1 VLSDRKSDL
10 YNIPMVDDSE
20 LLVPKQKYLS
30 AGIHVGSKMRTK
42 DMSRFIYKI
51 RSDGLSMLNIK
62 KTDERIRI
70 AAKFISRFPPE
81 AVLAVSA
88 RIYGFRP
95 VKKFSEYTGC
105 RAITGRILPGVLTNP
120 QAPLYIEP
128 EVVLLSDPRVD
139 KQIHDEAVKVGIP
152 VVALVDADNTLEYID
167 LAIPTNNKGRRALA
181 FIFWLLTREVLRAR
195 GSIPPDGELPEG
207 YDSFATRIIGL
218 K

>member
-1 VLSDRKSDL
+1 YV
-10 YNIPMVDDSE
+10 
-20 LLVPKQKYLS
+20 
-30 AGIHVGSKMRTK
+30 
-42 DMSRFIYKI
+42 
-51 RSDGLSMLNIK
+51 
-62 KTDERIRI
+62 
-70 AAKFISRFPPE
+70 
-81 AVLAVSA
+81 
-88 RIYGFRP
+88 
-95 VKKFSEYTGC
+95 
-105 RAITGRILPGVLTNP
+105 
-120 QAPLYIEP
+120 EP

-181 FIFWLLTREVLRAR
+181 FIFWLLTREVLRVR